1 MQFVAGVDAF
11 GTVARKKIDVE
22 FQAGTLFEHRN
33 AIFFRRAGIHGRF
46 VDDDI
51 ALLQGLA
58 DGLGRFNQR
67 REIGALVLVYRRRH
81 GDDEEVAI
89 GEIGKFGREAQTV
102 SFVQLF
108 VADFQRRVAT
118 GFERFDAP
126 RVDVKTNDRTFLTEF
141 HGQRQADIAE
151 TDYRQFDFGEIIHG
165 ELFNSSAKREVLSIR
180 QAIAVMMLV
189 AP

>member
-1 MQFVAGVDAF
+1 M
-11 GTVARKKIDVE
+11 
-22 FQAGTLFEHRN
+22 
-33 AIFFRRAGIHGRF
+33 
-46 VDDDI
+46 
-51 ALLQGLA
+51 
-58 DGLGRFNQR
+58 
-67 REIGALVLVYRRRH
+67 
-81 GDDEEVAI
+81 
-89 GEIGKFGREAQTV
+89 
-102 SFVQLF
+102 
-108 VADFQRRVAT
+108 RVAT
-118 GFERFDAP
+118 GFERFDAR